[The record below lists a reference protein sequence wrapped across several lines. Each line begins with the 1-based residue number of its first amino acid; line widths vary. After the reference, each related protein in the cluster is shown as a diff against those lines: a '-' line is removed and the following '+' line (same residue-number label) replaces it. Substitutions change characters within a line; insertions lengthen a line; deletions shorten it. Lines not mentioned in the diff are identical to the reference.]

1 MPATGNHLGLC
12 DVPGCSA
19 MVAPPGHLV
28 IPTSCLAMLTTGTWA
43 VPERDEEE
51 KEEGCWQGVGWSL
64 SCRGDT

>member
-1 MPATGNHLGLC
+1 M
-12 DVPGCSA
+12 
-19 MVAPPGHLV
+19 